1 MEMTPTDY
9 GGMNDEQPIDPNK
22 GFENPLYDSAH
33 QVGTA
38 CIITQHTIYRE
49 IKHFMLFFK
58 TISVK
63 ASLNQFQ

>member
-33 QVGTA
+33 QVGVVYMQACENNVTA
-38 CIITQHTIYRE
+38 
-49 IKHFMLFFK
+49 L
-58 TISVK
+58 
-63 ASLNQFQ
+63 